1 MFSNGYAVV
10 IGVGGDLPNTVDDAE
25 GLANILIDPNRC
37 AYLPSHVQVLTGER
51 ARKVDILKALD
62 TLDHQTQEDSDAVAM
77 IFFSGHGL
85 ELPSYHLMPYGYD
98 INELDQTTIAGSDF
112 SLKISQISARKL
124 IVILDCCHAGGM
136 VDVKGNQVKK
146 SPLPNELLDLL
157 KSGTGRV
164 LLASSRRDEVS
175 YAGVPYS
182 EFTAALLEGFA
193 GYGSSELD
201 GYARVLDIAIW
212 TGRMVPNRTNDK
224 QHPIIKV
231 SNLESNFPVSYYSS
245 GQKEIKPLDWATKT
259 DILNTIQ
266 IDNPKLTNLMIKL
279 SNFYENL
286 ALIEERMS
294 EYVEYVEIPLQLIKS
309 KKYIVNQINNTEQEI
324 QSLENK

>member
-1 MFSNGYAVV
+1 MFNNGYAVV

-25 GLANILIDPNRC
+25 GLANILVDPSRC
-37 AYLPSHVQVLTGER
+37 AYLPSHVQLLTGER
-51 ARKVDILKALD
+51 AKKADILKALD
-62 TLDHQTQEDSDAVAM
+62 TLDHQTQKNSDAVAM

-98 INELDQTTIAGSDF
+98 INDLHQTAIAGSDF
-112 SLKISQISARKL
+112 SLKISQISAKKL
-124 IVILDCCHAGGM
+124 IIILDCCHAGGM
-136 VDVKGNQVKK
+136 VDVTGNQVKK
-146 SPLPNELLDLL
+146 SPMPNELLNML
-157 KSGTGRV
+157 KSGSGRV

-175 YAGVPYS
+175 YAGAPYS

-231 SNLESNFPVSYYSS
+231 SNLENNFPVSYYSS
-245 GQKEIKPLDWATKT
+245 GQKEVKPLDWTTKI
-259 DILNTIQ
+259 DFLSKIQ
-266 IDNPKLTNLMIKL
+266 FDNPRLTNLKIKL
-279 SNFYENL
+279 SNYYENL

-309 KKYIVNQINNTEQEI
+309 KKYIVNQINNAEHEI
-324 QSLENK
+324 QSLMNK